1 MSNSESFQRVNAAAL
16 RFLSYRPRSEAEVR
30 TRLLRRFPSNVVE
43 EVIES
48 LSEQN
53 LLDDT
58 SFSRLWTDSRVSH
71 RPRSAAAI
79 KRELITKGVAK
90 DVAED
95 AVRDVDD
102 QDSAYRAGL
111 KLARRLEQ
119 ADLNVFR
126 RKMWGYLHRRGF
138 GGSVARRT
146 VARLWDELQENRGDG
161 SPDDTEG
168 R

>member
-1 MSNSESFQRVNAAAL
+1 MNDSKPFQRASAAAL
-16 RFLSYRPRSEAEVR
+16 HFLSYRPRSEAEVR
-30 TRLLRRFPSNVVE
+30 ARLLRSFPSDVVE

-48 LSEQN
+48 LSEQT

-58 SFSRLWTDSRVSH
+58 SFSRLWTDSRISH

-102 QDSAYRAGL
+102 KDSAYRAGL
-111 KLARRLEQ
+111 KLSRRLEQ

-138 GGSVARRT
+138 GGAVARRT
-146 VARLWDELQENRGDG
+146 VARLWDELQESRGDG